1 MKILSIVGARPQ
13 FIKAAMLSKAL
24 RSHCQEVILHTGQ
37 HYDPNMSGVFFEELD
52 MPRIDINLNVGSGSH
67 GKQTGK
73 IMVGIEQVIEA
84 NHLDWVLVYGD
95 TNSTLAAALT
105 AAKSNIPLAHVE
117 AGLRSYNRAMPEEI
131 NRVVCDMLSS
141 LLFCPTQVAV
151 ENLSREGINSGVHVV
166 GDIMADAL
174 FHFLP
179 VALARP
185 SILKKYDL
193 KKDGYALAT
202 IHRAA
207 NTDDPE
213 RLSAIM
219 AAFKEIKSPILL
231 PLHPRTKSVIDRL
244 QIGFPANVLVVE
256 PVGYLD
262 MLLMEHHASCIL
274 TDSGGIQKEAYW
286 LGVRCITL
294 REETEWVETVECGW
308 NQLAGTDTQRIIKL
322 FQNWHPDHDR
332 PAFYG
337 DGHTA
342 ERIVAIL
349 CPD

>member
-1 MKILSIVGARPQ
+1 MKILTIVGARPQ
-13 FIKAAMLSKAL
+13 FIKAVMLSKAL
-24 RSHCQEVILHTGQ
+24 RSRCQEIILHTGQ

-52 MPRIDINLNVGSGSH
+52 LPRIDINLSVGSGSH

-73 IMVGIEQVIEA
+73 MMVGIERAVEA
-84 NHLDWVLVYGD
+84 NRPDWVLVYGD

-105 AAKSNIPLAHVE
+105 AAKSNLPLVHVE
-117 AGLRSYNRAMPEEI
+117 AGLRSFNRSMPEEI
-131 NRVVCDMLSS
+131 NRLVCDQLST
-141 LLFCPTQVAV
+141 LLFCPTQAAV
-151 ENLSREGINSGVHVV
+151 ENLKREGITSGVHVV

-174 FHFLP
+174 LHFLP
-179 VALARP
+179 VALTRP
-185 SILKKYDL
+185 SILRKYNL
-193 KKDGYALAT
+193 IKGGYALAT

-207 NTDDPE
+207 NTDDPD
-213 RLSAIM
+213 RLIAIM
-219 AAFKEIKSPILL
+219 AAFKGINSPILL
-231 PLHPRTKSVIDRL
+231 PLHPRTKSVMDRL
-244 QIGFPANVLVVE
+244 HISFPANVLVIA

-262 MLLMEHHASCIL
+262 MLLIEHHASCIL

-308 NQLAGTDTQRIIKL
+308 NQLAGTDTQKIIEL
-322 FQNWHPDHDR
+322 FQDWHPHYDR
-332 PAFYG
+332 PPFYG

-342 ERIVAIL
+342 ERIVSVL